1 MPPRDSDDCLAGL
14 NISDDDTS
22 GSYHDIFPYMDP
34 LYYGGVCADMAVV
47 PNERPSAYYCSG
59 SDMNELSYP
68 AFMFDGSGCVNDA
81 SGSNVTIT
89 INLY

>member
-47 PNERPSAYYCSG
+47 PNERQAYTAVDTRVRVHRRG
-59 SDMNELSYP
+59 LVHGP
-68 AFMFDGSGCVNDA
+68 
-81 SGSNVTIT
+81 
-89 INLY
+89 